1 MSTIGG
7 GRRRSRGESPDHRR
21 GESAHRR
28 GPAVSVPS
36 RPRRARGRRRAVTLL
51 VASLA
56 LLVPIGL
63 QIHRAVA
70 DQAVAAQT
78 MAKQAAADQAAVNQA
93 AAVLPTKAGS
103 AVPRQ
108 KASTPP
114 VKTTTT
120 RAAPVPVPVTPAL
133 IAGIDPALSRA
144 LSAARIGALRV
155 GLKINITSGFRSAAE
170 QQRLYDEAVAKY
182 GSPEMARHWVLPPA
196 ESDHVKGLAIDV
208 GPPASAAWLE
218 KHGVL
223 YGLCRRY
230 VNEWWH
236 FERLAPNVGQRCPTM
251 EPYAGGSP
259 GRHRRPLPGAG
270 PTTGDRRRA
279 TGPGHIVVA

>member
-1 MSTIGG
+1 MSTTGG
-7 GRRRSRGESPDHRR
+7 ARRRGRGESPDHRR
-21 GESAHRR
+21 GESAGHRL
-28 GPAVSVPS
+28 GSDASVPS

-70 DQAVAAQT
+70 DQAMTAQT
-78 MAKQAAADQAAVNQA
+78 MAKQAAADQVAVNQA

-114 VKTTTT
+114 IKKATTTK
-120 RAAPVPVPVTPAL
+120 AEPAPIPVTPAL
-133 IAGIDPALSRA
+133 VAGIDPALSRA

-155 GLKINITSGFRSAAE
+155 GLQINITSGFRTAAE
-170 QQRLYDEAVAKY
+170 QQRLYDEAVARY
-182 GSPEMARHWVLPPA
+182 GSPEQARHWVLPPA

-208 GPPASAAWLE
+208 GPPGSAAWLE

-236 FERLAPNVGQRCPTM
+236 FERLAPNVGQRCPAM
-251 EPYAGGSP
+251 EPYAGG
-259 GRHRRPLPGAG
+259 
-270 PTTGDRRRA
+270 
-279 TGPGHIVVA
+279 